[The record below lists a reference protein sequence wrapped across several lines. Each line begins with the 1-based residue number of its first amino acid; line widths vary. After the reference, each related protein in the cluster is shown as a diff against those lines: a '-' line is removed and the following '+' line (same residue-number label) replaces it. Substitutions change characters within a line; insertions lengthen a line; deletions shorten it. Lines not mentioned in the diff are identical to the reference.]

1 MLRRRDETLNI
12 GIIGTGSM
20 GNILID
26 AFLETRAVK
35 PSCLTIINRTP
46 AKAYH
51 IKEKYPSIC
60 IAKTVQEV
68 IERSELVFICVKP
81 LDIYP
86 ILKQH
91 TAYLTD
97 EKCLISITSPISAS
111 QLEKVVSCHV
121 ARIIPSITNRAFSGA
136 SLFTFGKNCS
146 EEWKEQLLNL
156 FKNISTP
163 IIIEEDITRVS
174 SDIASCGPAFFSYLL
189 QAFIDAAVE
198 QTKITHEEATT
209 LASEMV
215 IGMGKLLEKEI
226 FTLPTLQEKVCVKG
240 GVTGEGIQILKE
252 HGGDMFHKLFERTHK
267 KYAEDLAGAEEQFS
281 RHT

>member
-12 GIIGTGSM
+12 GIIGTGNM

-51 IKEKYPSIC
+51 IKEKYPSVH

-68 IERSELVFICVKP
+68 IERSELIFICVKP

-86 ILKQH
+86 ILKKH
-91 TAYLTD
+91 TAHFTD
-97 EKCLISITSPISAS
+97 EKCLISITSPISAA
-111 QLEKVVSCHV
+111 QLEQIVSCHV

-146 EEWKEQLLNL
+146 KEWEQKLLRL

-163 IIIEEDITRVS
+163 IVIGEDITRVS

-189 QAFIDAAVE
+189 QCFIDAAVDK
-198 QTKITHEEATT
+198 TNITHEEATT
-209 LASEMV
+209 LASEMI

-240 GVTGEGIQILKE
+240 GVTGEGIRILE
-252 HGGDMFHKLFERTHK
+252 DHVGDMFHKLFERTHE
-267 KYAEDLAGAEEQFS
+267 KYDEDLEGVEQQFNK
-281 RHT
+281 HT

>member
-1 MLRRRDETLNI
+1 MR
-12 GIIGTGSM
+12 
-20 GNILID
+20 
-26 AFLETRAVK
+26 
-35 PSCLTIINRTP
+35 
-46 AKAYH
+46 
-51 IKEKYPSIC
+51 
-60 IAKTVQEV
+60 
-68 IERSELVFICVKP
+68 
-81 LDIYP
+81 
-86 ILKQH
+86 
-91 TAYLTD
+91 
-97 EKCLISITSPISAS
+97 
-111 QLEKVVSCHV
+111 
-121 ARIIPSITNRAFSGA
+121 
-136 SLFTFGKNCS
+136 
-146 EEWKEQLLNL
+146 
-156 FKNISTP
+156 
-163 IIIEEDITRVS
+163 
-174 SDIASCGPAFFSYLL
+174 PAFFSYLL